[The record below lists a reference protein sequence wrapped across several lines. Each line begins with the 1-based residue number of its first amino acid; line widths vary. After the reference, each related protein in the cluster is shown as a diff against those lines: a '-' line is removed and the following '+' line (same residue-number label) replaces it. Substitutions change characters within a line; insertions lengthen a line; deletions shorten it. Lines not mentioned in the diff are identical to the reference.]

1 MNNTVDFSIV
11 LPAKNEED
19 NLARLLPEIKKLYPS
34 VELIIVD
41 DGSTDNTAAIARSF
55 DATLISHPYSM
66 GNGAAIKSGARAA
79 TTEYIVFMDADG
91 QHSPSDIT
99 KLEEMIKNGYC
110 MAVGSR
116 SSESQA
122 SFARKLGNRFY
133 NYLASSI
140 TGNKI
145 LDLTSGFRMVDR
157 NLFTRFLY
165 LLPNGFSY
173 PTTITMAF
181 FRSGYSVAYVPINAK
196 AREGKSHINI
206 LRDGLRFLVIILK
219 IGSLYSPLK
228 FFTPPSIIFFL
239 LGLVNY
245 SYTYI
250 YKGQFTNMSA
260 LLFIVSIIIFMFGL
274 LAEQLTV
281 LTYSSSERRRG
292 D

>member
-1 MNNTVDFSIV
+1 MNNSIDFSIV
-11 LPAKNEED
+11 LPAKNEEA
-19 NLARLLPEIKKLYPS
+19 NLSRLIPRIKELYPS
-34 VELIIVD
+34 TEIIIVD
-41 DGSTDNTAAIARSF
+41 DGSTDNTAAIAKSF
-55 DATLISHPYSM
+55 NANLVSHPYSM

-79 TTEYIVFMDADG
+79 KTKYIVCMDADG
-91 QHSPSDIT
+91 QHSPSDIV
-99 KLEEMIKNGYC
+99 KLEEMIKQGYC
-110 MAVGSR
+110 MVVGSR
-116 SSESQA
+116 SSDSQA
-122 SFARKLGNRFY
+122 SFARKIGNKFY

-145 LDLTSGFRMVDR
+145 YDLTSGFRMVDR
-157 NLFTRFLY
+157 DLFTRFLY

-181 FRSGYSVAYVPINAK
+181 FRSGYSVAYAPIEAK
-196 AREGKSHINI
+196 AREGKSHINLI
-206 LRDGLRFLVIILK
+206 RDGLRFLVIILK

-228 FFTPPSIIFFL
+228 FFTPPSILIFL

-245 SYTYI
+245 SYTYFF
-250 YKGQFTNMSA
+250 KGQFTNMSA
-260 LLFIVSIIIFMFGL
+260 LLIIVSIIIFMFGL

>member
-1 MNNTVDFSIV
+1 MNNSIDFSIV
-11 LPAKNEED
+11 LPAKNEEN
-19 NLARLLPEIKKLYPS
+19 NLLRLLPRIKKLYPS
-34 VELIIVD
+34 VDIIVVD
-41 DGSTDNTAAIARSF
+41 DGSTDNTADVAKSF
-55 DATLISHPYSM
+55 DAILISHPYSM

-79 TTEYIVFMDADG
+79 TTDYIVFMDADG
-91 QHSPSDIT
+91 QHSPNDII
-99 KLEEMIKNGYC
+99 KLEDMIKSGYC
-110 MAVGSR
+110 MAIGSR

-122 SFARKLGNRFY
+122 SFARKLGNKFY

-145 LDLTSGFRMVDR
+145 YDLTSGFRMVDR

-181 FRSGYSVAYVPINAK
+181 FRSGYSVAYVPIEAK
-196 AREGKSHINI
+196 SREGKSHINLI
-206 LRDGLRFLVIILK
+206 RDGLRFLVIILK

-228 FFTPPSIIFFL
+228 FFTPPSIVIFL
-239 LGLVNY
+239 LGLINY
-245 SYTYI
+245 GYTYFF
-250 YKGQFTNMSA
+250 KGQFTNMSA
-260 LLFIVSIIIFMFGL
+260 LLIIVSIIIFMFGL